1 MRVLKY
7 LRGHI
12 PAVALI
18 VLLLV
23 AQSFCELSLPSYTSR
38 IVDTGIQSGGI
49 EYAAPLVLTDKT
61 MDGVRLFLSEDDAA
75 AVSAAYTEADGV
87 WTVND
92 TAQLPALE
100 GIFLR
105 PLVMYARLSEQGAN
119 TVLALRQQMQSG
131 LISHEEILARGE
143 EALSGMGTLT
153 DSVLH
158 SAAVQ
163 FLKTEYAIAG
173 LNVDHIR
180 NGYLLR
186 TGGKMLL
193 LTLGMVAAAVLC
205 SYVGSK
211 MSAAIGRDL
220 RAQVFRKVLSFSS
233 AEMDKFST
241 ASLITRS
248 TNDVTQIQAVCVL
261 LVRVVLYAP
270 IIGLG
275 GIVMVARTKS
285 GLGWV
290 IALAVAAMLLLV
302 GVLMKIAMP
311 QFRTMQQR
319 VDDVNLVSREVLTGL
334 PVIRAFHREQ
344 HEQARFNDASA
355 ALRDTQLFVN
365 RTMAFMGPVMTLIMY
380 GVTVMI
386 EWFGAKSIDAGHML
400 IGDMI
405 AFSTYASLIIM
416 AFMMITIVAV
426 LLPRAEVAAA
436 RVDEVLRTR
445 PSVRDPR
452 TAAPAPADATVTF
465 DHVSFRYPGAEDDVL
480 HDISFTARP
489 GAVTAIVG
497 STGCGKSTLLNLI
510 PRFYDATGGTV
521 CIGGVDV
528 RRLHQA
534 DLRAMLG
541 YVPQKGVL
549 FTGDILSNLEFAGN
563 VSEADAIRAAA
574 TAQAEDFIWSRPHH
588 FLTPVAQGGA
598 NVSGGQRQ
606 RLSIA
611 RAIARHPQVYLFDD
625 SFSALDYQ
633 TDAALRQA
641 LARQTHDAT
650 VIIVAQRLST
660 ILHADQILVLDGGRI
675 VGCGTHAQ
683 LFKSCET
690 YREIALSQLSAA
702 ELGEEG

>member
-1 MRVLKY
+1 MRVMKY

-12 PAVALI
+12 PSVVLI

-23 AQSFCELSLPSYTSR
+23 AQSFCELSLPAYTSR
-38 IVDTGIQSGGI
+38 IVDTGIQGGGI
-49 EYAAPLVLTDKT
+49 ESATPLALTDKT
-61 MDGVRLFLSEDDAA
+61 MDGVRLFLSDEDAQT
-75 AVSAAYTEADGV
+75 VSAAYTYDNGV
-87 WTVND
+87 WTLND
-92 TAQLPALE
+92 TAQQPELE
-100 GIFLR
+100 SVFIR

-119 TVLALRQQMQSG
+119 TVLALRKQMQGG
-131 LISHEEILARGE
+131 LISREQILARGE
-143 EALSGMGTLT
+143 AALDGMGVLT
-153 DSVLH
+153 DGVLR

-163 FLKTEYAIAG
+163 FLKTEYAVAG

-180 NGYLLR
+180 TSYLLR
-186 TGGKMLL
+186 TGGRMLL
-193 LTLGMVAAAVLC
+193 LTLGMIAAAVLC
-205 SYVGSK
+205 SYVGAK

-220 RAQVFRKVLSFSS
+220 RARVFRKVLSFSS

-248 TNDVTQIQAVCVL
+248 TNDVTQIQAVCVM
-261 LVRVVLYAP
+261 LVRIVLYAP

-275 GIVMVARTKS
+275 GVVMVARTKT

-302 GVLMKIAMP
+302 GVLMKVAMP
-311 QFRTMQQR
+311 QFRAMQQR

-344 HEQARFNDASA
+344 HEQVRFDTASA
-355 ALRDTQLFVN
+355 ALMNTQLFVN

-386 EWFGAKSIDAGHML
+386 EWFGAKSINAGHMQ

-405 AFSTYASLIIM
+405 AFSTYASMIIM

-426 LLPRAEVAAA
+426 MLPRAEVSAA
-436 RVDEVLRTR
+436 RVDEILHTR
-445 PSVRDPR
+445 PSVRAPR
-452 TAAPAPADATVTF
+452 SAEPAPTDATVTF
-465 DHVSFRYPGAEDDVL
+465 EHVSFRYPGAEDDVL
-480 HDISFTARP
+480 HDVSFTARP
-489 GAVTAIVG
+489 GQVTAIVG

-521 CIGGVDV
+521 SIGGVDV
-528 RRLHQA
+528 RRMQPA
-534 DLRAMLG
+534 ELRAMLG

-549 FTGDILSNLEFAGN
+549 FTGDILSNLEFAGD

-574 TAQAEDFIWSRPHH
+574 TAQAEDFIWSRPQH
-588 FLTPVAQGGA
+588 FLTPVAQGGS

-611 RAIARHPQVYLFDD
+611 RAIAKHPQVYLFDD

-641 LARQTHDAT
+641 LAKQTHDAT
-650 VIIVAQRLST
+650 VLIVAQRLST

-675 VGCGTHAQ
+675 VGCGTHSE
-683 LFKSCET
+683 LLRSCET

-702 ELGEEG
+702 ELGQEG